1 MSSQSFDEHE
11 EETDKEG
18 KETFD
23 ASLEVE
29 AEDLVTLRLKSDKS
43 RSDLEAKRRSLY
55 QKDCKGRSKELAS
68 CKECQDVALE
78 VKDIQLNEE
87 IFHIPSPPVQ
97 RKLNTRESVKGGS
110 LCNTDLIKTCED
122 IVVQG
127 YEDDSTKFNLPLPDQ
142 ELEITNQE
150 TNVTEA
156 IKTRRFKSVKS
167 LLERARQKLLV
178 LQNRGSRD
186 SSPSSQSSPAT
197 PGRKS
202 DKKSSRN
209 RSFSPIRSLLNSP
222 LLGRR
227 RKNHKKN
234 ENMDE
239 TATSSQT
246 CSAKPMNFSN

>member
-29 AEDLVTLRLKSDKS
+29 AEDQVTLRRKSDKS

-68 CKECQDVALE
+68 CQECQNVALE

-97 RKLNTRESVKGGS
+97 RKLNTSESVKGGS

-127 YEDDSTKFNLPLPDQ
+127 CEDDSTKFNLPLPDQ

-209 RSFSPIRSLLNSP
+209 RCGLKLFFSIGENRIQLNV
-222 LLGRR
+222 
-227 RKNHKKN
+227 KN
-234 ENMDE
+234 
-239 TATSSQT
+239 
-246 CSAKPMNFSN
+246 

>member
-29 AEDLVTLRLKSDKS
+29 AEDQVTLRLKSDKS
-43 RSDLEAKRRSLY
+43 RSDMEAKRRSLY

-87 IFHIPSPPVQ
+87 IFHIPSPPVH
-97 RKLNTRESVKGGS
+97 RKLNTRESVKGDS
-110 LCNTDLIKTCED
+110 ICNTDLIKTCED

-127 YEDDSTKFNLPLPDQ
+127 CEDDSTLPDQ
-142 ELEITNQE
+142 ELEATNQE

-209 RSFSPIRSLLNSP
+209 RCGHILF
-222 LLGRR
+222 
-227 RKNHKKN
+227 
-234 ENMDE
+234 
-239 TATSSQT
+239 
-246 CSAKPMNFSN
+246 F